1 MIVNSNANSLFSRRA
16 INGTARPLEV
26 ATARL
31 ASGLRINVAADDVA
45 GQAIAGR
52 MTSQVNGLAQAKRNA
67 NDGVSMAQTAEG
79 ALQQSS
85 DLLQR
90 IRQLAVQSANG
101 TNSNSDRLSLQAEVD
116 QLVYEFD
123 RVSKDTEFNTRKL
136 LDGSSLNTNLHVGAN
151 SNQNIMLGVRS
162 TRAADLYSYT
172 MGSEVTSVNSMQA
185 AQTAT
190 SDGSISQRNRLQ
202 TQNLTVA
209 SKGMTGTVVLQA
221 GTSAKEVASR
231 INNALTNKQG
241 LVSARAETY
250 AMLTLSGTDTA
261 TIDFKLNGVSIQ
273 ASSSRSDMDVDGLV
287 SSINDEAA
295 STKVVASK
303 QKLAGGGYGVLLHA
317 TEGDDIS
324 LQQMMVRTGSAG
336 AIGTVGVQ
344 GMYDTG
350 STSGLANVGAAVS
363 LIAGN
368 ATSNR
373 NTTVGGRVLMI
384 SDAAFSL
391 VHSAAGSTGGFSA
404 YASTSIVACDKGP
417 TLLQADISTTY
428 GSNTTIGLVDA
439 ILGRISMYR
448 ASLGAMQNRLGA
460 TQEFL
465 SSGGES
471 ISGAR
476 SRINDADFAQETAN
490 LARIQVTQQAGMA
503 ILAQANTAPQRA
515 LELLRG

>member
-250 AMLTLSGTDTA
+250 AMMTLSGTDTA
-261 TIDFKLNGVSIQ
+261 SIDFKLNGVSIQ
-273 ASSSRSDMDVDGLV
+273 SYSSRSDMDLDDLV
-287 SSINDEAA
+287 LSINSA
-295 STKVVASK
+295 SSATRVVASK
-303 QKLAGGGYGVLLHA
+303 QQLAGGGFGVLLHA
-317 TEGDDIS
+317 AEGDDIS
-324 LQQMMVRTGSAG
+324 LQQVTVRTGSAG

-363 LIAGN
+363 LSAG
-368 ATSNR
+368 
-373 NTTVGGRVLMI
+373 I
-384 SDAAFSL
+384 F
-391 VHSAAGSTGGFSA
+391 F
-404 YASTSIVACDKGP
+404 
-417 TLLQADISTTY
+417 
-428 GSNTTIGLVDA
+428 
-439 ILGRISMYR
+439 
-448 ASLGAMQNRLGA
+448 
-460 TQEFL
+460 
-465 SSGGES
+465 
-471 ISGAR
+471 
-476 SRINDADFAQETAN
+476 
-490 LARIQVTQQAGMA
+490 
-503 ILAQANTAPQRA
+503 
-515 LELLRG
+515 